1 MPSERDQASEN
12 DVDVDIRRVCSLLE
26 SIAKKYP
33 EGSPESIAIQ
43 DAACAYITVRQSK
56 SLSDAY
62 QSLKNGIGR
71 ELTDE
76 MIATLRQRGIA
87 PDSEADE

>member
-26 SIAKKYP
+26 SIA
-33 EGSPESIAIQ
+33 IQ
-43 DAACAYITVRQSK
+43 DAACAYITVRQTK